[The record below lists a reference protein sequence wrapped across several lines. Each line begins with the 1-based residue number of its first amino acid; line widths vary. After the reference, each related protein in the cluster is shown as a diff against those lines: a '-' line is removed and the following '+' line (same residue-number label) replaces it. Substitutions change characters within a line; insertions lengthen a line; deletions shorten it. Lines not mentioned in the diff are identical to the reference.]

1 MKVWTIRLHEPIKKI
16 ILFFDAVWVQQYL
29 VGRLIRKLVRML
41 PLHPPCIL
49 WLSKYAGRVQRQ
61 QIIIHIHVFIFI
73 YYNVMWSQFA
83 KHPIMEVFDQ
93 PPNNIH
99 RRNQIHSACYR
110 VIDSFDSRSLF
121 QQQPNNFIASQ
132 LPPSFILN
140 HNTGGAEMVQV
151 LNRFNT
157 IFNDR
162 IHGK

>member
-1 MKVWTIRLHEPIKKI
+1 MSPSKRLFC
-16 ILFFDAVWVQQYL
+16 LFVAVWVQQYL
-29 VGRLIRKLVRML
+29 VGRMIQKLVRML
-41 PLHPPCIL
+41 PLHPLCIL

-61 QIIIHIHVFIFI
+61 QIIIHIFIFI

-93 PPNNIH
+93 PPNNKH

-121 QQQPNNFIASQ
+121 QLQPNHFIASQ

-140 HNTGGAEMVQV
+140 HNTGGAEMEQV
-151 LNRFNT
+151 LNRT
-157 IFNDR
+157 HIQRQDSWKIVR
-162 IHGK
+162 WL